1 MIKNG
6 KKHFGK
12 DLEQEQLVDTLR
24 DFLVNMTD
32 NLGNMPS
39 KYDSST
45 IFNQM
50 IQDMLKMKFKQE
62 AL

>member
-6 KKHFGK
+6 KKHFGR
-12 DLEQEQLVDTLR
+12 DLEKEQLVNSLR

-39 KYDSST
+39 TYDSST
-45 IFNQM
+45 IFNKM
-50 IQDMLKMKFKQE
+50 IEDMLKMKFN
-62 AL
+62 

>member
-6 KKHFGK
+6 EKHLGK
-12 DLEQEQLVDTLR
+12 DLEQEQLVNTLR

-39 KYDSST
+39 SYDSST
-45 IFNQM
+45 IFNHM
-50 IQDMLKMKFKQE
+50 I
-62 AL
+62 

>member
-6 KKHFGK
+6 KKHFGR
-12 DLEQEQLVDTLR
+12 DLEKEQLVRSLR

-32 NLGNMPS
+32 NLGNMPAS
-39 KYDSST
+39 YDSST

-50 IQDMLKMKFKQE
+50 IEDMLKMKFN
-62 AL
+62 

>member
-6 KKHFGK
+6 KKHFGR
-12 DLEQEQLVDTLR
+12 DLKKEQLVNSLR

-39 KYDSST
+39 TYDSST
-45 IFNQM
+45 IFNKM
-50 IQDMLKMKFKQE
+50 IEDMLKMKFN
-62 AL
+62 